1 VVVVRHKRG
10 DPSSDMLS
18 YHVLGVFQKFHKKWF
33 LQKPDKLLHKW
44 ATWTQP
50 SLRMKLQLLDR
61 DRFGQYTAVKGYG
74 RYSVSEIHRT
84 ISVDEVLD
92 VKGHL
97 SFI

>member
-18 YHVLGVFQKFHKKWF
+18 YRVLGVFQKFHKKWF
-33 LQKPDKLLHKW
+33 LQKPDEVPHKW
-44 ATWTQP
+44 AAGTQP
-50 SLRMKLQLLDR
+50 SLRMKLRLLDR

-74 RYSVSEIHRT
+74 RYSVSEVHRT

-97 SFI
+97 SSI

>member
-1 VVVVRHKRG
+1 
-10 DPSSDMLS
+10 
-18 YHVLGVFQKFHKKWF
+18 
-33 LQKPDKLLHKW
+33 
-44 ATWTQP
+44 
-50 SLRMKLQLLDR
+50 LDR